1 MIPQCCIVHPYC
13 ARFFTSL
20 ARANESVHEHKER
33 NFPQAKLNSEINAR
47 FLLNGHGSLCLFY
60 CIIMVY
66 ILSSLIKK
74 KFKIL
79 PERKKKDMWECT
91 KQFVTEE
98 KYPPKLKV
106 GLCVIF
112 ALLNIL
118 IVMWFRTLLI
128 INECPAASLRST
140 ELSPRQVR
148 PPLSLYST
156 APKLLVHIRP

>member
-1 MIPQCCIVHPYC
+1 MFRFFKDLIVKCAKSYFSDTHFTDFRNTVTRLSIKDKTNRIKMANGKKQVKVIPQCCIVHPYC
-13 ARFFTSL
+13 VRFFTSL

-79 PERKKKDMWECT
+79 PERKKKICESAQNSSSQKRNT
-91 KQFVTEE
+91 PQ
-98 KYPPKLKV
+98 
-106 GLCVIF
+106 
-112 ALLNIL
+112 
-118 IVMWFRTLLI
+118 
-128 INECPAASLRST
+128 S
-140 ELSPRQVR
+140 
-148 PPLSLYST
+148 
-156 APKLLVHIRP
+156 